1 MENSLFYTQFSPLN
15 AGNHLLGLCN
25 FKIFWGSMPPDTPW
39 KRGLFIQSVTLFKSA
54 GYFSFY
60 RNPSSF
66 SFWKYN
72 GQFMFH
78 RCQFVMYS
86 IYTPLVLSNPTP
98 PVHQDPWHEL
108 CNHQS
113 HKLQT
118 ESWQDKRNSVRILWN
133 DLHATKYRKI
143 LQISPGAYIFQ
154 RLFFRGLYS
163 KRLIYGEKFAFQNWV
178 G

>member
-1 MENSLFYTQFSPLN
+1 MRKHAPRHPLKMWTVDTVSYSIQICWLLQFLLKPL
-15 AGNHLLGLCN
+15 
-25 FKIFWGSMPPDTPW
+25 
-39 KRGLFIQSVTLFKSA
+39 
-54 GYFSFY
+54 
-60 RNPSSF
+60 SSF

-72 GQFMFH
+72 GQFMIH
-78 RCQFVMYS
+78 RCQFVMYY

-133 DLHATKYRKI
+133 DLHVTKYRKI

-154 RLFFRGLYS
+154 RLFLRGLYS
-163 KRLIYGEKFAFQNWV
+163 KRLIYGGKFAFQNWV